1 MKRLLVT
8 LLALAL
14 TLPACGRKE
23 IHHRQILQFGTI
35 IDVTLVA
42 DRALAE
48 RAFEMLEKDF
58 ARMQHDWQVWKPGPL
73 MTLNEAIAA
82 GKTVTPA
89 PSPTPADHITS
100 LNGVPYS
107 EFIILDPE
115 TEAHVREIYERG
127 QALGRDPHA
136 FSKLGD
142 SLIATKHFLRVFD
155 GRDPNLGGYNLGE
168 YAYLQ
173 DTIDYFAGSFQR
185 YGRAVRL
192 GMNTRMVF
200 DPKWAD
206 EEACGAGVN
215 LLDCEIWAHNPS
227 FMFVQLGTND
237 HRSLALFQENYERI
251 VEYLIYQG
259 IVPILFTKA
268 DRLADPLNQ
277 NNAIIREIAATYHV
291 PLIDM
296 DRLADTLPNRGLKAD
311 NIHLNAP
318 DRYDYARPETFRHG
332 TAIHSLAA
340 LIMLDYVRAIVA
352 SPENRPTITPT
363 P

>member
-1 MKRLLVT
+1 MPSIRRLTPLIALLT
-8 LLALAL
+8 GLLLAG
-14 TLPACGRKE
+14 CGGASAD
-23 IHHRQILQFGTI
+23 IGTP
-35 IDVTLVA
+35 TLV
-42 DRALAE
+42 LPPT
-48 RAFEMLEKDF
+48 FT
-58 ARMQHDWQVWKPGPL
+58 P
-73 MTLNEAIAA
+73 
-82 GKTVTPA
+82 TVTPRPATATPTSPPIIVTPTEA
-89 PSPTPADHITS
+89 PAAAAAPRSPSTPPDHPAT
-100 LNGVPYS
+100 LNGVPYA
-107 EFIILDPE
+107 EFILLDEE
-115 TEAHVREIYERG
+115 TAAHVQAIYQRG
-127 QALGRDPHA
+127 QKLGRNPHA

-155 GRDPNLGGYNLGE
+155 GRDPNLGPYNLGD

-173 DTIDYFAGSFQR
+173 DAIDYFAGSFHR

-206 EEACGAGVN
+206 EKACGAGVN
-215 LLDCEIWAHNPS
+215 MLDCEIWEHNPS

-237 HRSLALFQENYERI
+237 HRSLKLFQDNYQQI

-277 NNAIIREIAATYHV
+277 NNQIIRETAQKYHV

-296 DRLADTLPNRGLKAD
+296 DRLAETLPNRGLKED
-311 NIHLNAP
+311 NIHLKAP
-318 DRYDYARPETFRHG
+318 TRYDYSRPETFTYG

-340 LIMLDYVRAIVA
+340 LIMLDELRGVIARPA
-352 SPENRPTITPT
+352 STPQPT

>member
-1 MKRLLVT
+1 MNEQQRRSGRLRFPLSFIAFLAAL
-8 LLALAL
+8 LLAACGGAAASSATPTLAL
-14 TLPACGRKE
+14 PPTFTPTVTPRPATRTPIPIVITPTE
-23 IHHRQILQFGTI
+23 PP
-35 IDVTLVA
+35 VV
-42 DRALAE
+42 E
-48 RAFEMLEKDF
+48 
-58 ARMQHDWQVWKPGPL
+58 P
-73 MTLNEAIAA
+73 
-82 GKTVTPA
+82 VTPA

>member
-1 MKRLLVT
+1 MREGRLRLIFSIMAFLAA
-8 LLALAL
+8 LLLS
-14 TLPACGRKE
+14 ACGGASASPATPTL
-23 IHHRQILQFGTI
+23 ILPPTFT
-35 IDVTLVA
+35 
-42 DRALAE
+42 
-48 RAFEMLEKDF
+48 
-58 ARMQHDWQVWKPGPL
+58 P
-73 MTLNEAIAA
+73 
-82 GKTVTPA
+82 TVTPR
-89 PSPTPADHITS
+89 PVTRTPIPIIITPTETPIVDPVTPTPADHIAT
-100 LNGVPYS
+100 LNGIPYS
-107 EFIILDPE
+107 EFIILDSE
-115 TEAHVREIYERG
+115 TEAHVRAIYERG
-127 QALGRDPHA
+127 QTLGRDPRA

-155 GRDPNLGGYNLGE
+155 GRDPNLGDYNLGE

-173 DTIDYFAGSFQR
+173 DTINYFAGSFHR
-185 YGRAVRL
+185 YGKAVRL

-206 EEACGAGVN
+206 EKACGGGVN

-237 HRSLALFQENYERI
+237 HYSLALFQENYERI

-268 DRLADPLNQ
+268 DRFADPLNQ
-277 NNAIIREIAATYHV
+277 NNTIIREIAVTYHA

-296 DRLADTLPNRGLKAD
+296 DRLAETLPNRGLKDD

-318 DRYDYARPETFRHG
+318 DRYDYTRPETFQHG

-340 LIMLDYVRAIVA
+340 LIMLDHLRSMVT
-352 SPENRPTITPT
+352 SPENHPTITPAS
-363 P
+363 